1 MIDYEIIGTGSKGN
15 AVRLEN
21 VMIDCGVPFKKM
33 HEALY
38 KCDTLLITHRHSD
51 HIKESTL
58 AAIRKRFPRI
68 KVYGNSDVAQT
79 VPVDKVI
86 GEKPFKLKRG
96 NITITPVMGCHDVD
110 VTYFFIDFDG
120 FKVLY
125 ATDTCEITNP
135 TGDKLDAVFLE
146 ANYDEHILN
155 EVGKQYIR
163 RGYDPFANAC
173 RHLSLIACK
182 EFYFGNRRNKD
193 VPLIELHQS
202 SRFR

>member
-21 VMIDCGVPFKKM
+21 IMIDWGVPFKKM

-51 HIKESTL
+51 HIKESTYF
-58 AAIRKRFPRI
+58 AIRKQFPRI

-86 GEKPFKLKRG
+86 GEKPFQLKRG

-110 VTYFFIDFDG
+110 VTYFFIAFAG
-120 FKVLY
+120 SRSCTPQTPAKSKIPRETSWTQCFWKR
-125 ATDTCEITNP
+125 TMTN
-135 TGDKLDAVFLE
+135 T
-146 ANYDEHILN
+146 
-155 EVGKQYIR
+155 
-163 RGYDPFANAC
+163 
-173 RHLSLIACK
+173 S
-182 EFYFGNRRNKD
+182 
-193 VPLIELHQS
+193 
-202 SRFR
+202 